1 MTKVEKKSLNYYPER
16 KSTVKECKRLSW
28 TKDRRAERK
37 KSFIKEEGLLGA
49 GKHRDTL
56 ILGSRRPQSGPAGV
70 YSSAGKPLSTFILS
84 DPELGRPQE
93 EFQKHHLI
101 CTNHLHLPLRTLELS
116 TLHIDLIAGKFHSV
130 SPPAEVNTTLEY
142 RSPGD
147 RKKEKGL

>member
-70 YSSAGKPLSTFILS
+70 YSSAGKPRKYLHPIR
-84 DPELGRPQE
+84 PRARPQE
-93 EFQKHHLI
+93 EFQKHSLI
-101 CTNHLHLPLRTLELS
+101 CTNHLRLPLRTLELS